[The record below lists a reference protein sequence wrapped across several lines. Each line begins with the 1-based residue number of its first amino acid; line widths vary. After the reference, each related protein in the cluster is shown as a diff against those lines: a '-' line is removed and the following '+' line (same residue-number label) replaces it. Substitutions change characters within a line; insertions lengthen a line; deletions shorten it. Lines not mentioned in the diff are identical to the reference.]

1 MVKSINI
8 ILVIILTAL
17 ITTIGAAPEWD
28 DDAIMNVARKMI
40 KCAAG
45 VVNKRTAAL
54 GNPFLGC
61 MHDWSDQTYI
71 GAQIAGIVSKSIPPF
86 SPFQNQQLFQEPI
99 ESMRTS
105 QVHFT
110 RAYHSL
116 VFEKLKTLFMK
127 IELCIAELLNSEK
140 KLNRVATY
148 LLMHHDLEERC
159 RQLLRRRSE
168 NCSKWREL
176 ELPHY
181 DWGHVRTV
189 LLPTLLNQLAQS
201 QSPICNDVTP
211 AGMLECFQMRVQNV
225 IEGRKEEVRRGLP
238 FNLRAVLDPTS
249 YVATLIA
256 QIRSDSRPFAFTE
269 EQLLEEPKASMLQ
282 DQLHLTR
289 VYHRLVV
296 ETLKTLV
303 IMIKNNLRAHE
314 HKVKLEQAL
323 AEVECAQRMHQNLES
338 AYKQIHQKTHN
349 RSIGR
354 RRKLKLPVNGL
365 APLDSTQSTREAQ
378 NYAYN
383 DQPVFN
389 HGPGSGLEASTGQP
403 GPWMVERVTREDSV
417 AKQPQRV
424 GIHDDPKQQVLIDFP
439 GVADMTWKAAPGN
452 HGHSHD
458 DRDALTDDRYSS
470 ELHRPPSGHVGF
482 VGESSMLPGP
492 SADNIRRAG
501 DSSLHGLTTTSNT
514 RVAGS
519 PQKIGNADNYKVWLS
534 IKEKYDNEGKLSKKV
549 NIRSIAKKDRSES
562 EEEGGINSID
572 ESDKEPLYEV
582 ESEDEFAN
590 IDTTTAYIAR
600 ISATERKY
608 PPKFLI
614 DAVLKHPDTGKSLEA
629 KALLDSGASRNGQP
643 TAPVTHQTKELS
655 MVIQNHQEE
664 ITLPLFKTKEYDII
678 LGLDWLTYHN
688 PSVDWELRTIVFD
701 GYGCKHPLK
710 QHRMSQTS
718 QNVIAFTREEILQ
731 EIPIEP
737 LKVPEI
743 SREVLCQI
751 PDVLWPMCEFPSIF
765 DMSKQAHLPDYREGW
780 DFDVS
785 FKPETPLPKP
795 RPLFRL
801 PMAQR
806 KLTKDYIKAELESGK
821 IRSSMSPI
829 AANLFFVTKNDSEE
843 LRPTVDYRDLNS
855 STIDDR
861 YPLPVLKELIQKLAG
876 GKWYSKFDLRW
887 GIIIYE

>member
-1 MVKSINI
+1 PTLCTSVVFAVYSCTLRTADLIRMVKSINI

-470 ELHRPPSGHVGF
+470 ELHRPPSGHSRWQSSKKYSGQAVWPMVGF
-482 VGESSMLPGP
+482 YMTLRFIG
-492 SADNIRRAG
+492 
-501 DSSLHGLTTTSNT
+501 SLIYT
-514 RVAGS
+514 
-519 PQKIGNADNYKVWLS
+519 
-534 IKEKYDNEGKLSKKV
+534 
-549 NIRSIAKKDRSES
+549 
-562 EEEGGINSID
+562 
-572 ESDKEPLYEV
+572 
-582 ESEDEFAN
+582 
-590 IDTTTAYIAR
+590 
-600 ISATERKY
+600 
-608 PPKFLI
+608 
-614 DAVLKHPDTGKSLEA
+614 
-629 KALLDSGASRNGQP
+629 
-643 TAPVTHQTKELS
+643 
-655 MVIQNHQEE
+655 
-664 ITLPLFKTKEYDII
+664 
-678 LGLDWLTYHN
+678 
-688 PSVDWELRTIVFD
+688 
-701 GYGCKHPLK
+701 
-710 QHRMSQTS
+710 
-718 QNVIAFTREEILQ
+718 
-731 EIPIEP
+731 
-737 LKVPEI
+737 
-743 SREVLCQI
+743 
-751 PDVLWPMCEFPSIF
+751 F
-765 DMSKQAHLPDYREGW
+765 DMCCVH
-780 DFDVS
+780 
-785 FKPETPLPKP
+785 
-795 RPLFRL
+795 
-801 PMAQR
+801 
-806 KLTKDYIKAELESGK
+806 ELESSQLTANVPYFNVHQESNLFVE
-821 IRSSMSPI
+821 RSVI
-829 AANLFFVTKNDSEE
+829 AAGTVQVNGHSPTLQTITIIKDGDIPFRFEYAHGADEVTNLAYTNM
-843 LRPTVDYRDLNS
+843 LIDL
-855 STIDDR
+855 IH
-861 YPLPVLKELIQKLAG
+861 
-876 GKWYSKFDLRW
+876 SKR
-887 GIIIYE
+887 IR